1 MPKADINGFQMNYRV
16 EGEGPPLVMA
26 HGLLASIATMPVFG
40 DVSDLL
46 MGGFRVINYDAKG
59 HGESGH
65 TTDPA
70 DYEWDGLAEDMF
82 RLLRHLGVERAHIG
96 GGSLGAGTGLV
107 FAADHP
113 EMVEKLVLISPPP
126 IGQQASAPLASLW
139 GGLARLIEGLGLEE
153 AVEIALRLEPW
164 SALRESAPVIF
175 GWIRQW
181 LLSQDPEGIV
191 LAIQGIVNGP
201 ALPLERFTEIKA
213 PSLIVAHPDDE
224 MHPSASAEVLHKAIA
239 GSRLIVAPDA
249 LYYSMHRDELAQT
262 ITDFLNGS

>member
-1 MPKADINGFQMNYRV
+1 MPKAQINGFQMNYRV

-26 HGLLASIATMPVFG
+26 HGLLASMATMAVFG

-46 MGGFRVINYDAKG
+46 MGSFRVINYDAKG

-65 TTDPA
+65 TADPA
-70 DYEWDGLAEDMF
+70 DYEWEGLVEDMF
-82 RLLRHLGVERAHIG
+82 RLLRSLGVERAHIG
-96 GGSLGAGTGLV
+96 GGSLGAGTSLV

-126 IGQQASAPLASLW
+126 VGQQASAPLASLW
-139 GGLARLIEGLGLEE
+139 GGLARLIEGLGMEE

-164 SALRESAPVIF
+164 GALRESAPVIF
-175 GWIRQW
+175 DWIRQW

-201 ALPLERFTEIKA
+201 ALPLERFAEIKA
-213 PSLIVAHPDDE
+213 PVLIIAHPDDE

>member
-1 MPKADINGFQMNYRV
+1 MPKTQINGFMMNYRV

-26 HGLLASIATMPVFG
+26 HGLLASIATMAVFG

-46 MGGFRVINYDAKG
+46 MGSFRVVNYDAKG
-59 HGESGH
+59 HGESGY
-65 TTDPA
+65 TADPA
-70 DYEWDGLAEDMF
+70 GYEWEALAGDMF
-82 RLLRHLGVERAHIG
+82 HLLRYLGIERAHIG

-126 IGQQASAPLASLW
+126 IGQQASAPLASLF

-153 AVEIALRLEPW
+153 AVEVALRLEPW
-164 SALRESAPVIF
+164 GALRESAPVIF
-175 GWIRQW
+175 EWIRQW
-181 LLSQDPEGIV
+181 LLSQDPQGIV
-191 LAIQGIVNGP
+191 LAIRGIVNGP
-201 ALPLERFTEIKA
+201 ALPIERFAEIKA
-213 PSLIVAHPDDE
+213 PALIIAHPDDE
-224 MHPSASAEVLHKAIA
+224 MHPLASAEVLHKCIA

-249 LYYSMHRDELAQT
+249 MYFDLHRDEVAQI

>member
-1 MPKADINGFQMNYRV
+1 MPKTQVNGFEMNYRV
-16 EGEGPPLVMA
+16 EGEGPPLMMA

-46 MGGFRVINYDAKG
+46 MASFRVINYDAKG

-65 TTDPA
+65 TNNPV
-70 DYEWDGLAEDMF
+70 DYEWEGLAQDMF
-82 RLLRHLGVERAHIG
+82 HLLRCLGIERAHIG

-126 IGQQASAPLASLW
+126 VGQQASAPLASLF

-153 AVEIALRLEPW
+153 AVEVALRLEPW
-164 SALRESAPVIF
+164 GQLRESAPVVF
-175 GWIRQW
+175 QWMRQW

-191 LAIQGIVNGP
+191 LAIRGIVNGP
-201 ALPLERFTEIKA
+201 ALPIERFAEIRA
-213 PSLIVAHPDDE
+213 PALIIAHVGDE
-224 MHPSASAEVLHKAIA
+224 MHPSASAEVLHKCIA
-239 GSRLIVAPDA
+239 GSRLVMAPDP
-249 LYYSMHRDELAQT
+249 LYWGMHREELAQL
-262 ITDFLNGS
+262 ITEFLNGS

>member
-1 MPKADINGFQMNYRV
+1 MPKTQINGFQMNYRV

-26 HGLLASIATMPVFG
+26 HGLLASIATMAVFG

-46 MGGFRVINYDAKG
+46 MGSFRVVNYDAKG
-59 HGESGH
+59 HGESGY
-65 TTDPA
+65 TTNPV
-70 DYEWDGLAEDMF
+70 DYEWEGLAEDMF
-82 RLLRHLGVERAHIG
+82 RLLRYLGIERAHIG
-96 GGSLGAGTGLV
+96 GGSLGAGTCLV

-153 AVEIALRLEPW
+153 AVDVALRLEPW
-164 SALRESAPVIF
+164 GALRESAPVIF
-175 GWIRQW
+175 EWIRQW

-201 ALPLERFTEIKA
+201 ALPVERFAEIRA
-213 PSLIVAHPDDE
+213 PALIIAHPDDE
-224 MHPSASAEVLHKAIA
+224 MHPSASAEVLHECIA
-239 GSRLIVAPDA
+239 GSRLVMAPDA
-249 LYYSMHRDELAQT
+249 LYYSVHREEMAQL
-262 ITDFLNGS
+262 IKDFLNGS